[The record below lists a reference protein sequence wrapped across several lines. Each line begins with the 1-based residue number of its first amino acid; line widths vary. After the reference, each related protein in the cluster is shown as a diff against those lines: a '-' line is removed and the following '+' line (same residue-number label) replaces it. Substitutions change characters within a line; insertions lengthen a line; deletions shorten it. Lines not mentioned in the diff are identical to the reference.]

1 MKVFLTGATGF
12 VGSHVA
18 RVYADAGA
26 QLRLLTRS
34 TSNRAALEGLQAE
47 LVEGDLREP
56 ETLRMAVRGCDAV
69 VHVAADYRLW
79 VTDPDEMMRSNVAGT
94 RDLLR
99 LAREEG
105 VPRVIS

>member
-34 TSNRAALEGLQAE
+34 SSNMTALEGMDAE
-47 LVEGDLREP
+47 VVVGDLCQP
-56 ETLRMAVRGCDAV
+56 ASLRSAIAGCEAV

-79 VTDPDEMMRSNVAGT
+79 VRDPEAMYGANVEGT
-94 RDLLR
+94 RELLGM
-99 LAREEG
+99 AREAG
-105 VPRVIS
+105 GGR

>member
-18 RVYADAGA
+18 RVYAEAGA

-34 TSNRAALEGLQAE
+34 SSNTAALEGLDAE
-47 LVEGDLREP
+47 VVVGDLRDARA
-56 ETLRMAVRGCDAV
+56 LRSAIAGCDAV

-79 VTDPDEMMRSNVAGT
+79 DADWRRRPCIQRLLPAG
-94 RDLLR
+94 
-99 LAREEG
+99 
-105 VPRVIS
+105 PRGLPGR